1 MGEETINFSLSEDES
16 GLSGYFK
23 FRTSQLEDKD
33 KDKEYNYND
42 VLPIINKVSKLKEIK
57 ETEEDQKEDNNEYNN
72 IDHSRKK
79 SASDIVNNVL
89 DAISNNLIIGDDNDN
104 YNEHNEDD
112 DNKDDDKYKDILNK
126 FREEDND
133 IIYNEINNNNM
144 NNSKDVIN
152 DKPKI
157 IRKNSCDKD
166 KKQNAK
172 KMITFE
178 EFLSKENETK

>member
-1 MGEETINFSLSEDES
+1 M
-16 GLSGYFK
+16 
-23 FRTSQLEDKD
+23 
-33 KDKEYNYND
+33 KDKEW
-42 VLPIINKVSKLKEIK
+42 KEFEELK
-57 ETEEDQKEDNNEYNN
+57 KEDNNEYNN
-72 IDHSRKK
+72 VDHSRKK

-104 YNEHNEDD
+104 DNDNYDEDNKDD

-133 IIYNEINNNNM
+133 IIYNQINNSNM

-152 DKPKI
+152 DKPKM

-166 KKQNAK
+166 KKQNTK